1 MSYRYLKLEDN
12 KLLLKFTTKN
22 MFVFQEA
29 IGLNICQI
37 TKSENAH
44 GCSSF
49 EIIFIYMFATS
60 AKLIKKKL
68 SMHITYFFGVIIK
81 SVKIYMKV
89 KRSITTAKCW
99 QFINKIVTPLVD
111 H

>member
-1 MSYRYLKLEDN
+1 ML
-12 KLLLKFTTKN
+12 
-22 MFVFQEA
+22 VFQEA
-29 IGLNICQI
+29 IGLTICQI

-60 AKLIKKKL
+60 AKLIKKTKL
-68 SMHITYFFGVIIK
+68 SVHITYFFEVIIK

-89 KRSITTAKCW
+89 KRSITTAK
-99 QFINKIVTPLVD
+99 
-111 H
+111 